1 MPVSYG
7 DPFHPLFN
15 LQRAL
20 ERSFDREWLRGT
32 TTGIGS
38 FPPINVFQQGD
49 DFVALVELPGLSKDE
64 IDIQAKDKS
73 IRLSGRK
80 TISSPKDASVHRRER
95 VSGVFDR
102 TITLPVQVDFAR
114 LKAEYRDGILSL
126 FIPRAEA
133 DKPRTIKITS

>member
-20 ERSFDREWLRGT
+20 ERSFDSEWLRGT

-80 TISSPKDASVHRRER
+80 TISSPKANASP
-95 VSGVFDR
+95 D
-102 TITLPVQVDFAR
+102 
-114 LKAEYRDGILSL
+114 
-126 FIPRAEA
+126 
-133 DKPRTIKITS
+133 